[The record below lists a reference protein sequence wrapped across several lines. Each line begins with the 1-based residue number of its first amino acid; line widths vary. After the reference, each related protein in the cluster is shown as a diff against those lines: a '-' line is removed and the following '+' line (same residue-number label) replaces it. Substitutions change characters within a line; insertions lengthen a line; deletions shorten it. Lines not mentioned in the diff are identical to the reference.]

1 MARTSAIRITR
12 TWSSKKP
19 TPWVP
24 ASDKL
29 MKNTAS
35 GSPRSTRSIQSTVS
49 FAIGANIASAALLT
63 RSDVAT
69 TISAP
74 IAIMAMSLSRS
85 ISAHGA
91 VNGFDGK
98 ATNRSNGPDA
108 ESALSGAGN
117 RTPNP
122 GISHFPTS
130 DAQATA
136 LAVVAAVEAGTPLL
150 ELEPFDLSEQRA
162 GAAAGLA
169 GARAELTRLES
180 GLRSEEI
187 VQIRARRDGLAARLE
202 RLVVGPRDQELATG
216 RTRVELAEAELGLTR
231 LQEARARDL
240 HESGVEPA
248 ELLDRAV
255 TSMRVAAATLAVR
268 REELALLEEGTRTED
283 IAAAQAAFTE
293 AQAALDLAVQGYRDE
308 DVEKARA
315 GVAAAEST
323 LAAADR
329 RLEELVIRSPVA
341 GIVEAITLRPGAL
354 VAANTPAL
362 SLLDPSR
369 LWVRAYVPEN
379 RLTLTIGQQVSVRV
393 DPFPDETFGGRVSFI
408 AREAEFTPAN
418 VQTPEERSKQVFRIK
433 VDLVDGLTRLRPG
446 MSADL
451 LLEGVGGASR

>member
-1 MARTSAIRITR
+1 MSKTARVALFLS
-12 TWSSKKP
+12 
-19 TPWVP
+19 
-24 ASDKL
+24 
-29 MKNTAS
+29 
-35 GSPRSTRSIQSTVS
+35 
-49 FAIGANIASAALLT
+49 IGALLVAALWW
-63 RSDVAT
+63 SQQQ
-69 TISAP
+69 
-74 IAIMAMSLSRS
+74 
-85 ISAHGA
+85 
-91 VNGFDGK
+91 
-98 ATNRSNGPDA
+98 
-108 ESALSGAGN
+108 SGA
-117 RTPNP
+117 
-122 GISHFPTS
+122 
-130 DAQATA
+130 
-136 LAVVAAVEAGTPLL
+136 LVVSGFVEADEIRLGSRLGGRVRIVHVEEGDQVEAGTPLL
-150 ELEPFDLSEQRA
+150 ELEPFDLSAQRA

-187 VQIRARRDGLAARLE
+187 VQIRARRDRLAAQLE
-202 RLVVGPRDQELATG
+202 RLVVGPRAQELATG
-216 RTRVELAEAELGLTR
+216 RTRVDLAEAELGLTR

-240 HESGVEPA
+240 HESGVETA
-248 ELLDRAV
+248 EMLDRAV
-255 TSMRVAAATLAVR
+255 TSMRVAEATLAVR

-315 GVAAAEST
+315 GVTAAEST

-341 GIVEAITLRPGAL
+341 GIVEAITLRPGDL

-369 LWVRAYVPEN
+369 LWVRAYVPET

-393 DPFPDETFGGRVSFI
+393 DPFPDETFVGRVSFI

-451 LLEGVGGASR
+451 LLEDVDGASR